1 MTAFQE
7 RVPLPDARSGCQG
20 EPARG
25 VKQRVKKANRYRS
38 GRAGREKCQ
47 ARQRQRACALTT
59 RIKSLLMINTGRVS
73 FIRSGTVT

>member
-1 MTAFQE
+1 MTRCQTHVPVA
-7 RVPLPDARSGCQG
+7 RVSRQVAS
-20 EPARG
+20 
-25 VKQRVKKANRYRS
+25 KQRVKKANRYRS
-38 GRAGREKCQ
+38 GQAGREKCQ